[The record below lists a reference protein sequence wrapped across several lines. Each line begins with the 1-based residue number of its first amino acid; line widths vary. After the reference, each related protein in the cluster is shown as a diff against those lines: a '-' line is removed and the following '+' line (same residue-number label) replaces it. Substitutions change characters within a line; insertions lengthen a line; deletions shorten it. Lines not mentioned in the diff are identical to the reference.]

1 MKQIPLSQGKF
12 ALIDDED
19 YERVS
24 KYKWCVNSSGYA
36 VRSFRELQANG
47 NYKQKAMKMHRF
59 IMNANEGD
67 GIIDHRD
74 TIRINNQKY
83 NLRVASFVENLRNQK
98 INKNNKS
105 GFKGVRLHK
114 PSSLY
119 IAQIGINGK
128 QKHIGYFKCPVEA
141 AKAYNEAAIK
151 YFGEFAQLNEIKY

>member
-19 YERVS
+19 YERVNQ
-24 KYKWCVNSSGYA
+24 YKWCINSNGYA
-36 VRSFRELQANG
+36 VTSYRDSNG
-47 NYKQKAMKMHRF
+47 KWKAMKMHRF
-59 IMNANEGD
+59 ILNLNKGD
-67 GIIDHRD
+67 SLVDHRD

-83 NLRVASFVENLRNQK
+83 NLRIASFVENLRNQK

-114 PSSLY
+114 PSNLY

-151 YFGEFAQLNEIKY
+151 YFGEFARLNEIKY

>member
-1 MKQIPLSQGKF
+1 MMKQIPLSQGKF
-12 ALIDDED
+12 ALVDDED
-19 YERVS
+19 YERVNQ
-24 KYKWCVNSSGYA
+24 YKWCISSNGYA
-36 VRSFRELQANG
+36 VTNYRDSNG
-47 NYKQKAMKMHRF
+47 KRKAMKMHRF
-59 IMNANEGD
+59 ILNLNKGD
-67 GIIDHRD
+67 SLVDHRD

>member
-12 ALIDDED
+12 ALVDDED
-19 YERVS
+19 YERVNQ
-24 KYKWCVNSSGYA
+24 YKWCINSNGYA
-36 VRSFRELQANG
+36 VTSYRDSNG
-47 NYKQKAMKMHRF
+47 KRKAMKMHRF
-59 IMNANEGD
+59 ILNLNKGD
-67 GIIDHRD
+67 SLVDHRD

>member
-19 YERVS
+19 YERVNQ
-24 KYKWCVNSSGYA
+24 YKWCINSNGYA
-36 VRSFRELQANG
+36 VTSYRDSNG
-47 NYKQKAMKMHRF
+47 KWKAMKMHRF
-59 IMNANEGD
+59 ILNLNKGD
-67 GIIDHRD
+67 SLVDHRD

-83 NLRVASFVENLRNQK
+83 NLRIASFVENLRNQK

-119 IAQIGINGK
+119 IAQIGIK
-128 QKHIGYFKCPVEA
+128 EKKKHIGYFKCPVEA

>member
-1 MKQIPLSQGKF
+1 MMKQIPLSQGKF
-12 ALIDDED
+12 ALVDDED
-19 YERVS
+19 YERVNQ
-24 KYKWCVNSSGYA
+24 YKWCINSNGYA
-36 VRSFRELQANG
+36 VTSYRDSNG
-47 NYKQKAMKMHRF
+47 KRKAMKMHRF
-59 IMNANEGD
+59 ILNLNKGD
-67 GIIDHRD
+67 SLVDHRD

-128 QKHIGYFKCPVEA
+128 QKHIGYFKCSVEA

>member
-1 MKQIPLSQGKF
+1 MMKQIPLSQGKF
-12 ALIDDED
+12 ALVDDED
-19 YERVS
+19 YERVNQ
-24 KYKWCVNSSGYA
+24 YKWCINSNGYA
-36 VRSFRELQANG
+36 VTSYRDSNG
-47 NYKQKAMKMHRF
+47 KRKAMKMHRF
-59 IMNANEGD
+59 ILNLNKGD
-67 GIIDHRD
+67 SLVDHRD

>member
-1 MKQIPLSQGKF
+1 MMKQIPLSQSKF
-12 ALIDDED
+12 ALVDDED
-19 YERVS
+19 YERVNQ
-24 KYKWCVNSSGYA
+24 YKWCINSNGYA
-36 VRSFRELQANG
+36 VTSYRDSNG
-47 NYKQKAMKMHRF
+47 KRKAMKMHRF
-59 IMNANEGD
+59 ILNLNKGD
-67 GIIDHRD
+67 SLVDHRD

>member
-1 MKQIPLSQGKF
+1 MKQIPLSQSKF
-12 ALIDDED
+12 ALVDDED
-19 YERVS
+19 YERVNQ
-24 KYKWCVNSSGYA
+24 YKWCINSNGYA
-36 VRSFRELQANG
+36 VTSYRDSNG
-47 NYKQKAMKMHRF
+47 KRKAMKMHRF
-59 IMNANEGD
+59 ILNLNKGD
-67 GIIDHRD
+67 SLVDHRD